1 VRHCLHMNLKPPQ
14 RYEEPVPD
22 AGFETLCIHY
32 AEDPAAQKG
41 AAAVPIY
48 QTSTFIYPGAEAYEA
63 RRTPQSPYYDYTRV
77 GNPTTASLE
86 AKLARL
92 ERAEW
97 AYALGSGMG
106 AVSAAINACVQAGS
120 HVVALSHV
128 YGPTRTYL
136 NHLRRFGVQTTFVD
150 SCEAERILAALRPE
164 TRLIYL
170 ESPTS
175 GYLEIVDIPAVTS
188 AARARGI
195 ATVFDNSCATPFFQR
210 PLELG
215 VDLVVHSATKYLNG
229 HSDVVAGLV
238 AGRDPHLHKRIC
250 TEVEYGGAT
259 LDPLAA
265 WLVLRGLR
273 SLALRMERHQANGL
287 AVARMLAEHPAV
299 ARVNYPGL
307 ETHPGHALARRQMSG
322 FSGLVS
328 FVLRDASRAATYRFL
343 NRLRLFRIGVSWGG
357 YESLAV
363 AWSQLESREET
374 SEWLIRLSVGLESVT
389 DLIADLRQA
398 LEG

>member
-1 VRHCLHMNLKPPQ
+1 MNLKPPR
-14 RYEEPVPD
+14 RYEEPVPS

-32 AEDPAAQKG
+32 AEDPAEQKG

-48 QTSTFIYPGAEAYEA
+48 QTSTFVYPGPEAYEA

-77 GNPTTASLE
+77 ANPTTESLE

-97 AYALGSGMG
+97 AYAFGSGMG
-106 AVSAAINACVQAGS
+106 AISAAVNACVQTGS
-120 HVVALSHV
+120 HVVALAHV
-128 YGPTRTYL
+128 YGPTQTYL
-136 NHLRRFGVQTTFVD
+136 NHLRRFGVQTTFVA
-150 SCEAERILAALRPE
+150 SCETEQILAALRPE

-175 GYLEIVDIPAVTS
+175 GYLEIVDVPAITR
-188 AARARGI
+188 AARSRGI
-195 ATVFDNSCATPFFQR
+195 ATIFDNSYATPYFQR

-229 HSDVVAGLV
+229 HSDVVAGIA

-250 TEVEYGGAT
+250 TEVEYCGAT

-265 WLVLRGLR
+265 WLVMRGLR
-273 SLALRMERHQANGL
+273 SLAVRMERHQQNGL
-287 AVARMLAEHPAV
+287 AVAGMLAEHPRV
-299 ARVNYPGL
+299 ARVNHPGL

-363 AWSQLESREET
+363 AWSQFET
-374 SEWLIRLSVGLESVT
+374 RAENPGWLIRLSVGLESVT